1 VVNQDGTFFHTGKGA
16 IGTQNHS
23 AQIVIVANAAK
34 NNVSIFDGFTGRG
47 GMRWLLGVGK
57 LLAPGRRLGCAAVV
71 NRDRV
76 ARTRQVSSHGVA
88 HDAKAQK
95 GDVL

>member
-34 NNVSIFDGFTGRG
+34 NNVGIFDGFTGRG
-47 GMRWLLGVGK
+47 GMRWLFGVGK
-57 LLAPGRRLGCAAVV
+57 LLAPSGRLGGTSVV
-71 NRDRV
+71 HSDRMT
-76 ARTRQVSSHGVA
+76 RTGQVTGHGVT
-88 HDAKAQK
+88 HDAQAQE